1 MYAFN
6 KNMRRAMQG
15 LYVDTK
21 GIEMVKSKIQ
31 KGYKV
36 IFMPLY
42 KTLIDFFMLTYVHQM
57 QGIPQGFTL
66 GNHEDTPRIVFFD
79 GILRSVGYLTSRR
92 K

>member
-1 MYAFN
+1 MNGIRLLMYAFN

-21 GIEMVKSKIQ
+21 GIEMVKRKIQ

-42 KTLIDFFMLTYVHQM
+42 KTLIDFLLLTYVH
-57 QGIPQGFTL
+57 
-66 GNHEDTPRIVFFD
+66 
-79 GILRSVGYLTSRR
+79 
-92 K
+92 